1 MNEVNDILVDVELE
15 IEDFSDSLL
24 EFEESEIEELLEI
37 EIKFQGG

>member
-1 MNEVNDILVDVELE
+1 MKEVNEILIDVELE

>member
-15 IEDFSDSLL
+15 IEDLSDSLL

-37 EIKFQGG
+37 EVKF